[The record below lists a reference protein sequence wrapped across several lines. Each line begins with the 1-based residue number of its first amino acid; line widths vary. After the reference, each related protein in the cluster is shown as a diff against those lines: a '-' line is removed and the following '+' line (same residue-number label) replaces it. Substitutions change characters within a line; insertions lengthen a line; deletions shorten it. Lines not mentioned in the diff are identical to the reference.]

1 MVWRAWRVLLA
12 EELEQMSI
20 GGNRVALDG
29 AARCRLQPFLVCGT
43 DRVGK
48 AREGLPEGTLF
59 CRSILLALHY
69 FDDARQDHSRQR
81 ETIRHP
87 LAQVP
92 VLLLEV
98 RRNRVQSCDVV
109 LVVMRTVHPD
119 ADGHAHD
126 VDVKAFIAGK
136 WNTPW
141 FEGRERDA
149 MLRDEFEQVV
159 VDLVLVTERGARDRP
174 KALLIPAILLEAPCA
189 KSAGVT
195 GGQAV
200 VVVVNVRSSREQWV
214 IDAAACSTRPAE
226 QLMQSLARVGICI
239 SCRLRLRSTAN
250 QQRQKRRAPAKRPR
264 ITDVHSAFQ
273 IVVRERSL

>member
-1 MVWRAWRVLLA
+1 
-12 EELEQMSI
+12 MSI

-29 AARCRLQPFLVCGT
+29 AARCRLQPFLVGGT
-43 DRVGK
+43 DRVGET
-48 AREGLPEGTLF
+48 REGLPEGTLF

-69 FDDARQDHSRQR
+69 FDDARQDHGRQR

-92 VLLLEV
+92 GLLLEV

-149 MLRDEFEQVV
+149 MLQDEFEQVV
-159 VDLVLVTERGARDRP
+159 VDLVLVTERGARDRH
-174 KALLIPAILLEAPCA
+174 KALLIAAILFEAPREIRRRYR
-189 KSAGVT
+189 
-195 GGQAV
+195 GQAV

-214 IDAAACSTRPAE
+214 IA
-226 QLMQSLARVGICI
+226 
-239 SCRLRLRSTAN
+239 
-250 QQRQKRRAPAKRPR
+250 
-264 ITDVHSAFQ
+264 
-273 IVVRERSL
+273 